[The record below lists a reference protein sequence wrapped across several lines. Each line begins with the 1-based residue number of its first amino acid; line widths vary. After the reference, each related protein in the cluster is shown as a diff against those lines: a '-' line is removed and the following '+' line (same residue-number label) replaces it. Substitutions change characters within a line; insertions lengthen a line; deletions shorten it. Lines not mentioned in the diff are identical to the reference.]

1 MQKIVSLKFFVFMKT
16 YTSTF
21 DIFGHPRGLLYLFF
35 AELWE
40 RFSFYGMRALL
51 VLYMTKHLLFSDE
64 MSFGIY
70 AAYMSL
76 VYVTPLIG
84 GMLADK
90 ILGYRKAIILG
101 GVLMAL
107 GHFFLTFEQPIFFYS
122 SLSLI
127 IIGNG
132 FFKPNISS
140 LVGKLYKEDD
150 TRRDAGFT
158 IFYMGINIG
167 GAVAPL
173 LCAFLADKFG
183 WHYGFVLAGIGM
195 LLGLIVFK
203 RGLQKDVFEEHGLIS
218 NLKTYNK
225 YKFGVKI
232 GDWIP
237 IGAFLATPI
246 FAGIVYFYKYEHY
259 LVWIVSLFLLIF
271 LLKVLRAVTQTE
283 RKKLIVAV
291 YFTVLY
297 TLFSAI
303 FEQAGSSLTLF
314 ADRNVHLIGM
324 NAAQTNSINSSFIIL
339 MAIPFSILWG
349 YLHKTQRNPNS
360 VLKFG
365 LGLFFLGLGFVIF
378 GISGYQVNELAK
390 TPMLYLILGYF
401 VLTTGELFLSPI
413 GLSKMT
419 ELSPTK
425 YVAFIMGVWF
435 SANFYGHFFAGKIA
449 NLTTVTNG
457 DLGVFS
463 SGVFGWVTKIVTGL
477 SQELV
482 VSKSEAF
489 HQLYTYVSVYAN
501 FGVISVAIGV
511 LVMVFSKPIKML
523 MGNVH

>member
-1 MQKIVSLKFFVFMKT
+1 MKT
-16 YTSTF
+16 FSVTS

-76 VYVTPLIG
+76 VYVTPLLG

-90 ILGYRKAIILG
+90 ILGFRKAIILG

-107 GHFFLTFEQPIFFYS
+107 GHFFLTFEHPMFFYS
-122 SLSLI
+122 SLAFI
-127 IIGNG
+127 IVGNG

-140 LVGKLYKEDD
+140 FVGKLYKDGD

-173 LCAFLADKFG
+173 LCAWLAEVYG

-195 LLGLIVFK
+195 LLGLLVFK
-203 RGLQKDVFEEHGLIS
+203 NGLNRKVFEEHGVVPNENI
-218 NLKTYNK
+218 YNEK
-225 YKFGVKI
+225 KWGITRGRLVVL
-232 GDWIP
+232 
-237 IGAFLATPI
+237 GAFLAVPI
-246 FAGIVYFYKYEHY
+246 FAIIVCFHQFEHY
-259 LVWIVSLFLLIF
+259 LVWVVTSFLLLYLIYI
-271 LLKVLRAVTQTE
+271 LKQVTKQE
-283 RKKLIVAV
+283 RQKLFVAV
-291 YFTVLY
+291 YFTALY

-314 ADRNVHLIGM
+314 ADRSVNLIGL
-324 NAAQTNSINSSFIIL
+324 NAAQTNSINSGFIIL
-339 MAIPFSILWG
+339 LAIPFSMLWTF
-349 YLHKTQRNPNS
+349 LNRINKNPNS
-360 VLKFG
+360 AIKFG
-365 LGLFFLGLGFVIF
+365 LGVFFLGLGFIVF
-378 GISGYQVNELAK
+378 GLSAQQVDEFAK
-390 TPMLYLILGYF
+390 TPMFYLILGTFIYT
-401 VLTTGELFLSPI
+401 VGELFLSPI

-419 ELSPTK
+419 ELSPVK

-449 NLTTVTNG
+449 KLTTVSG
-457 DLGVFS
+457 DGLGVFS
-463 SGVFGWVTKIVTGL
+463 EGIFGEITTMISGL
-477 SQELV
+477 STATISQKGML
-482 VSKSEAF
+482 F
-489 HQLYTYVSVYAN
+489 QQLYSYVSVYAN
-501 FGVISVAIGV
+501 FGVITASIGI
-511 LVMVFSKPIKML
+511 LVILFSTPIKRL
-523 MGNVH
+523 MNGVH

>member
-1 MQKIVSLKFFVFMKT
+1 MKT
-16 YTSTF
+16 QASTN
-21 DIFGHPRGLLYLFF
+21 DVFGHPRGLLYLFF

-90 ILGYRKAIILG
+90 ILGFRKAIVLG

-107 GHFFLTFEQPIFFYS
+107 GHFFLTFEHPLFFYS

-127 IIGNG
+127 IVGNG

-140 LVGKLYKEDD
+140 FVGKLYNEDD
-150 TRRDAGFT
+150 NRRDSGFT
-158 IFYMGINIG
+158 IFYMGVNIG

-173 LCAFLADKFG
+173 LCAWLAEVYG

-195 LLGLIVFK
+195 LIGLLVFK
-203 RGLQKDVFEEHGLIS
+203 RGLNANVFDEHGIVPNQEVFE
-218 NLKTYNK
+218 KK
-225 YKFGVKI
+225 RFGMKSGYLVTLC
-232 GDWIP
+232 
-237 IGAFLATPI
+237 AFLSVPV
-246 FAGIVYFYKYEHY
+246 FAVIVRYHQFEHY
-259 LVWIVSLFLLIF
+259 LVWMVSAFLIMYLTYILKKVTKVERQQ
-271 LLKVLRAVTQTE
+271 LL
-283 RKKLIVAV
+283 VAV

-314 ADRNVHLIGM
+314 ADRSVNLVGL
-324 NAAQTNSINSSFIIL
+324 NAAQTNSINSGFIIL
-339 MAIPFSILWG
+339 LAIPFSILWT
-349 YLHKTQRNPNS
+349 YLSKIKKNPNS
-360 VLKFG
+360 VVKFG
-365 LGLFFLGLGFVIF
+365 LGVFFLGLGFIIF
-378 GISGYQVNELAK
+378 GLSAHQVDAFAR
-390 TPMLYLILGYF
+390 TPMFYLVFGTF
-401 VLTTGELFLSPI
+401 VYTVGELFLSPI

-419 ELSPTK
+419 ELSPIK

-449 NLTTVTNG
+449 KLTAVSNG
-457 DLGVFS
+457 ELGVFS
-463 SGVFGWVTKIVTGL
+463 DGVFDKVTSLVTGL
-477 SQELV
+477 SKEMILT
-482 VSKSEAF
+482 KGEAF
-489 HQLYTYVSVYAN
+489 QQLYSYVSVYAS
-501 FGVISVAIGV
+501 FGVIASFIGV
-511 LVMVFSKPIKML
+511 LVVVFSLPIKKM
-523 MGNVH
+523 MNSVH